1 MFKWFKKKGIDIGSK
16 KSFDI
21 GFKDSLIYA
30 FPFRIKRELEKVI
43 DILPFDEH
51 HTTNYYNQEYAVS
64 QLLSK
69 DNFVVDVDKEKIQI
83 PYRVYLNKPQHE
95 KIKQLNQTQKDI
107 FNCIYSRHHNGRIR
121 QESLENL
128 NNRYSYW
135 ITPYRI
141 QLLGEYVY
149 EIIETLSIQ
158 LDNTV
163 IDNCKRFL
171 AENPTIAKRT
181 KDRIVSYYG
190 IYYSWNHP
198 KFKDYLGKTIFDQID
213 QKYIGLDQEEI
224 IQIGIDDEN
233 RLFLTTKEK
242 SFSMIYRLAK
252 GINWD
257 NERKRLISTPIKEW
271 SKYKWYLHIL
281 NTIYKE
287 CNIELIPTRKTEY
300 INLDRKSKN
309 QIKQNK
315 KRPHNKV

>member
-1 MFKWFKKKGIDIGSK
+1 
-16 KSFDI
+16 
-21 GFKDSLIYA
+21 
-30 FPFRIKRELEKVI
+30 
-43 DILPFDEH
+43 
-51 HTTNYYNQEYAVS
+51 
-64 QLLSK
+64 LSK

>member
-1 MFKWFKKKGIDIGSK
+1 
-16 KSFDI
+16 
-21 GFKDSLIYA
+21 
-30 FPFRIKRELEKVI
+30 
-43 DILPFDEH
+43 
-51 HTTNYYNQEYAVS
+51 
-64 QLLSK
+64 LSK
-69 DNFVVDVDKEKIQI
+69 DNFLVDVDKEKIQI

-107 FNCIYSRHHNGRIR
+107 LNCIYSRHHNGRIR
-121 QESLENL
+121 QKSLENL

-149 EIIETLSIQ
+149 EIIETLSDQ
-158 LDNTV
+158 LDNSV

-190 IYYSWNHP
+190 IYYRWQHP

-233 RLFLTTKEK
+233 RLFLKTKEK
-242 SFSMIYRLAK
+242 TFSMIYRLAK

-257 NERKRLISTPIKEW
+257 NDRKRLISTPIKEW
-271 SKYKWYLHIL
+271 SKYRWYLHIL

-287 CNIELIPTRKTEY
+287 CNLELITTRKTEY

-309 QIKQNK
+309 QIRQNK
-315 KRPHNKV
+315 KRPHNNR